1 MDRCFPD
8 PNMTSSNV
16 SLCPQLEHIQLTAIE
31 EERDQNVLT
40 FFKLDLE
47 NIVVFL
53 RKKKKRLIDYLNT
66 WR

>member
-47 NIVVFL
+47 NIVVL
-53 RKKKKRLIDYLNT
+53 LKKKK
-66 WR
+66 